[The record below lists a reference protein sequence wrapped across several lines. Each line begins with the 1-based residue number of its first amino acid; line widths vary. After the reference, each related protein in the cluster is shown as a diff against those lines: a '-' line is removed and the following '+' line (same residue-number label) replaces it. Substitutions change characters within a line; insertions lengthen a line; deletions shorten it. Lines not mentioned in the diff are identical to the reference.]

1 LQGYTGKYPEPIR
14 LSRADYKKN
23 AGSAFLSCLCH
34 YQKKVYGQISNSALF
49 DSPPVFDFFPEE
61 QFCLEDGRRLKV
73 LKTNT
78 RKKITLRIGSFKTH
92 ETIKECQQC
101 GRQYRSKELSRMV
114 PPGCN
119 IGYDILVYVGKALFE
134 NHLPDHT
141 IIELLAA
148 RNIHIS
154 ASEISY
160 LGKKF
165 ITYLTLAHRKIAPQI
180 KSSMISRGGYIL
192 HLDATYED
200 KSPLLMSGLD
210 SIMKIVLAN
219 CKLLSE
225 KSDSIIPF
233 LEDIKNLFGE
243 PLALVHDMSKGI
255 IKAVNQVFPN
265 SLDLIC
271 HFHFLRDI
279 GKDLLE
285 DEYDNIRKRLTV
297 HGITGKLN
305 YRLRAFRQVVDDNT
319 EMIDML
325 KDQNVSDGNAFFT
338 CMPVIA
344 AYSMIVWIQNGK
356 KQGNGYGF
364 PFDRPHL
371 EFAKRLKEAHTVL
384 EQLRKIRLRRS
395 YKDNKPLHKLFF
407 DLSDVMKDKSLW
419 KSVSLIESEIVIF
432 EKIREAMRMAS
443 RTSKKGL
450 NNGDGIVRMSKIEN
464 EVKKFRK
471 EVVNAKEYKTNE
483 RHHKMILQIDQYWEK
498 LFADPIEVETCDGKK
513 YIQPQRTNNFAER
526 SFRDLKRGY
535 RKKTGNGSLGKTLRT
550 MLANTPL
557 VKNLQNDEY
566 MKILLSGK
574 SGLEELFA
582 EIDVTEI
589 RNELKASGE
598 TIEKIPDRLKKLT
611 SKPDYLE
618 ILKNYFFELKSN
630 RILCQ

>member
-1 LQGYTGKYPEPIR
+1 LQGYAGKYPEPFR

-23 AGSAFLSCLCH
+23 AGSAFLNCLCH
-34 YQKKVYGQISNSALF
+34 YQKKVYGTIANSALF
-49 DSPPVFDFFPEE
+49 DSPPVFDFFPEDE
-61 QFCLEDGRRLKV
+61 FCQEDNSRLKV
-73 LKTNT
+73 LKTDT
-78 RKKITLRIGSFKTH
+78 RTKITLRIGSFKAR
-92 ETIKECQQC
+92 ETIKECPQC
-101 GRQYRSKELSRMV
+101 GRQYRSNELSGIV
-114 PPGCN
+114 PSGCN

-141 IIELLAA
+141 IIEFLAA

-154 ASEISY
+154 PSEINY

-165 ITYLTLAHRKIAPQI
+165 ITYLTLAHRKSAPRI
-180 KSSMISRGGYIL
+180 KSAMISKGGYIL

-210 SIMKIVLAN
+210 AIMKIVLAN

-233 LEDIKNLFGE
+233 LEDIKTLFGE

-255 IKAVNQVFPN
+255 IKAVKQVFPN
-265 SLDLIC
+265 SLDFIC

-285 DEYDNIRKRLTV
+285 DEYDNIRKQLTM
-297 HGITGKLN
+297 HGIAAKLN
-305 YRLRAFRQVVDDNT
+305 YRLRAFKQIIDDNT
-319 EMIDML
+319 GIIDML
-325 KDQNVSDGNAFFT
+325 KDQNASDGDAFFT

-344 AYSMIVWIQNGK
+344 AYSMIIWIHNGK

-384 EQLRKIRLRRS
+384 GQLRKIELRS
-395 YKDNKPLHKLFF
+395 GYKDNKPLHKLFF
-407 DLSDVMKDKSLW
+407 DLSDVMKDRSLW
-419 KSVSLIESEIVIF
+419 QSVNLMDSEIEVF
-432 EKIREAMRMAS
+432 EKLRTAMRIAS
-443 RTSKKGL
+443 QTGKKGL
-450 NNGDGIVRMSKIEN
+450 NNGEGPVRMSKIEK
-464 EVKKFRK
+464 EVRKFRK
-471 EVVNAKEYKTNE
+471 EIVNAKEYKANGL
-483 RHHKMILQIDQYWEK
+483 HHKMILQIDKYWEK
-498 LFADPIEVETCDGKK
+498 LFADPIEVEACDGKK
-513 YIQPQRTNNFAER
+513 YIQPQRTNNYAER

-557 VKNLQNDEY
+557 VKNMQNDEY

-574 SGLEELFA
+574 SDLEELFA
-582 EIDVTEI
+582 EIDVTEV

-598 TIEKIPDRLKKLT
+598 TIEKIPAKLKNLT
-611 SKPDYLE
+611 DKPDYLE
-618 ILKNYFFELKSN
+618 MLKNYFFELKSN
-630 RILCQ
+630 GVLCQ